1 MCYAIPG
8 KVVEINN
15 NICKIE
21 YFGIVKKVRNDFFDL
36 KIGDYVYA
44 QGGFVI
50 QKIPEEEA
58 KETLKVW
65 EEFFDKL
72 REVDLKLT
80 YESKELYK
88 IANKIRQ
95 EYHDNSCCV
104 HGIIE
109 FSNYCRNNCLYC
121 GLRRDNQKIRRYRMS
136 EEEIINLAAYA
147 VKKLNFKALVL
158 QSGEDLFYDKERL
171 AYIVKRIMAESPC
184 LLILSIG
191 EREIDI
197 YERLYELGARGVLL
211 RFETSN
217 KKIYEMMRPGHK
229 LEERINLI
237 KEVKKIGYLIMTGFL
252 IGLPGE
258 EERDILENLRLTYE
272 LEAEMFSFGPFIP
285 HPDTPLRDYQPPSE
299 ELVLDTIAKAR
310 ILYPTSKIL
319 VTTAFQT
326 LNKRDGLKKGL
337 LAGANSLM
345 INLTPK
351 EYATLYE
358 IYPNRDGV
366 GEDINK
372 KIKELITLL
381 QEIGRAP
388 ADIGL
393 S

>member
-58 KETLKVW
+58 RETLKVW

-121 GLRRDNQKIRRYRMS
+121 GLRRDNKKIRRYRMD
-136 EEEIINLAAYA
+136 EEEIINLATYA

-171 AYIVKRIMAESPC
+171 AYIVKRIMEESPC

-191 EREIDI
+191 EREIAI
-197 YERLYELGARGVLL
+197 YEQLYELGARGVLL

-217 KKIYEMMRPGHK
+217 KKIYEKMRPGHK

-258 EERDILENLRLTYE
+258 EEKDILENLRLTYE
-272 LEAEMFSFGPFIP
+272 LGAEMFSFGPFYSSPGYSLKRLSTSCGRIGFGYYCQSP
-285 HPDTPLRDYQPPSE
+285 HPLS
-299 ELVLDTIAKAR
+299 
-310 ILYPTSKIL
+310 
-319 VTTAFQT
+319 
-326 LNKRDGLKKGL
+326 
-337 LAGANSLM
+337 
-345 INLTPK
+345 PK
-351 EYATLYE
+351 
-358 IYPNRDGV
+358 
-366 GEDINK
+366 
-372 KIKELITLL
+372 
-381 QEIGRAP
+381 
-388 ADIGL
+388 
-393 S
+393 

>member
-50 QKIPEEEA
+50 QKIEEEEA

-121 GLRRDNQKIRRYRMS
+121 GLRRDNKKIRRYRMK
-136 EEEIINLAAYA
+136 EEEIINLAVYA

-158 QSGEDLFYDKERL
+158 QSGEDLFYDKEKL
-171 AYIVKRIMAESPC
+171 AYVVKRIMEESPC

-191 EREIDI
+191 EREIEI
-197 YERLYELGARGVLL
+197 YERLYQLGARGVLL

-217 KKIYEMMRPGHK
+217 KKIYEEMRPGHK

-237 KEVKKIGYLIMTGFL
+237 KEVKKMGYLIMTGFL

-285 HPDTPLRDYQPPSE
+285 HPDTPLKDCRPPSE

-326 LNKRDGLKKGL
+326 LNKKDGLKKGL

-366 GEDINK
+366 GEDIIK
-372 KIKELITLL
+372 KIKEIITLL